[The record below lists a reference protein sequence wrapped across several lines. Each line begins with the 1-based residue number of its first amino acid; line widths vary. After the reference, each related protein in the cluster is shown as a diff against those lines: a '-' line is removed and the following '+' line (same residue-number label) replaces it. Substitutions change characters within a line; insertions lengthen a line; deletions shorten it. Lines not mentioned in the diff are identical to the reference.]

1 MIQDF
6 SNPHNPITPIRVEE
20 IETPKKKYLIQ
31 RRQGF
36 YYCYEKTSQAYELI
50 YDLQLKKGACF
61 PTLGEAENFIKRD
74 ALQDKNYY
82 YEL

>member
-6 SNPHNPITPIRVEE
+6 SNPHNQITPIRVEDLD
-20 IETPKKKYLIQ
+20 TPKKKYLIQ

-74 ALQDKNYY
+74 ALQEKNYY

>member
-6 SNPHNPITPIRVEE
+6 SNPHKQIEPIRVEE
-20 IETPKKKYLIQ
+20 LDRPKKEYMIQ

-36 YYCYEKTSQAYELI
+36 YYCYEKTAEVYEAM
-50 YDLQLKKGACF
+50 YDLQFKKVACY

>member
-6 SNPHNPITPIRVEE
+6 SNPHNPIQPIRVEE
-20 IETPKKKYLIQ
+20 IEKPKKSYMIQ

-36 YYCYEKTSQAYELI
+36 YYCYEKISEVFEAM
-50 YDLQLKKGACF
+50 YDLQFKKVAYF

-74 ALQDKNYY
+74 ALQDKNFY

>member
-6 SNPHNPITPIRVEE
+6 SNPHNPITPLSVED
-20 IETPKKKYLIQ
+20 IDTPKKEYMIQ

-36 YYCYEKTSQAYELI
+36 YYCYAKTSEVFEAM
-50 YDLQLKKGACF
+50 YDLQLKKLACY

>member
-20 IETPKKKYLIQ
+20 IETPKKEYMIQ

-36 YYCYEKTSQAYELI
+36 YYCYEKTAEVYEAM
-50 YDLQLKKGACF
+50 YDLQFKKVACY

>member
-20 IETPKKKYLIQ
+20 LDTPKKKYLIQ

-36 YYCYEKTSQAYELI
+36 YFCYEKVEKGYDEMW
-50 YDLQLKKGACF
+50 DLQLGRVARY

>member
-6 SNPHNPITPIRVEE
+6 SNPHNPITPIRVEDLD
-20 IETPKKKYLIQ
+20 TPKKEYMIQ

-36 YYCYEKTSQAYELI
+36 YFCYGKEQHEYELMWDKQTDNVAK
-50 YDLQLKKGACF
+50 Y

>member
-6 SNPHNPITPIRVEE
+6 SNQHNPIMPIRVEDVD
-20 IETPKKKYLIQ
+20 TPKKEYKIE

-36 YYCYEKTSQAYELI
+36 YSCYGKERKE
-50 YDLQLKKGACF
+50 YDLLWDHQLGNVARY

-74 ALQDKNYY
+74 AMQNKNYY